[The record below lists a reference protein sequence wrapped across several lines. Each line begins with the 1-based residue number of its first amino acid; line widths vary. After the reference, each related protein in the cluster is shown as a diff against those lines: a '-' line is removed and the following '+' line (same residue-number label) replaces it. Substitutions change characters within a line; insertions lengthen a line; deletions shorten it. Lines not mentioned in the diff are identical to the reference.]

1 MTRPANPKKAVHAHS
16 KPAGVAA
23 LQRQRA
29 ASTYAACALPLGP
42 RGLGLQPPMIRAI
55 GLAFSSGDGQVI
67 DFLAKVVA
75 KLSVP
80 IQSESGWQC
89 DDAPEAPASAAL
101 PPAPAP
107 APAPA
112 RPTLDEIFG
121 QPHQEE
127 DGPF

>member
-1 MTRPANPKKAVHAHS
+1 MTRRANPKPPVHPHA

-29 ASTYAACALPLGP
+29 ASTHAACSLPLGP
-42 RGLGLQPPMIRAI
+42 RGLGLLPPMIRAI
-55 GLAFSSGDGQVI
+55 GLAIASGDGQVI

-80 IQSESGWQC
+80 IQSESGWED
-89 DDAPEAPASAAL
+89 DDAPQAPAIA
-101 PPAPAP
+101 APAP
-107 APAPA
+107 APAS
-112 RPTLDEIFG
+112 PTLDEIFG
-121 QPHQEE
+121 QPQREE